1 MSSEKMF
8 TSMNHQNNEGPK
20 EFLGWSCVLN
30 YKLNGGSVKRKCLLF
45 VFILVLA
52 AQSICGISQ
61 NLDPGKTKVVARW
74 GFNSERIRNISD
86 GISLTEDSIQGNYKL
101 VNGVEGMGLKLDG
114 FTTLIRRSPK
124 KVPKLSGSFTFEAW
138 VAAATYPWNW
148 CPILSQERKE
158 EAGFYFGIGPQGQ
171 AGIFASINGTWQKCE
186 SKARIPLRKWTH
198 LVATFEEKSG
208 FCIYINGSLTDQ
220 LKMSGSFSQA
230 LESDLLIGMNREM
243 IAPSNPVRAYATLPA
258 WFSFDGIYDEI
269 KIYDGA
275 LVPEQVK
282 RNFLAH
288 PDLLPPDIPERI
300 MPSGPAGPGRFGAYY
315 TKLKFYEEWD
325 ALFRVGDYSDVV
337 VQFDKSPVRVVFW
350 RGTRYSPAWVM
361 ENGQWMADQSAEYFD
376 TISGCFEHMIDP
388 HCLYSHV
395 RIIENSDA
403 RVVVH
408 WRYIPVSVRKQLS
421 QVDEKSGWS
430 DCVDEYYTFY
440 PDGVGI
446 RKVVQYTSGEPLGP
460 SEAIAFCQ
468 PGTTPED
475 NVNLD
480 AMTLVNLKGE
490 SHVYSWANG
499 APVFKKG
506 ENPENPVIQIVNL
519 KSKNKPFMIFEPGN
533 NMAVYGIEQRPDA
546 SHFPWWNHWPVAQL
560 PSDGR
565 YCQAPDRASHFSLA
579 WGGPPFH
586 NEEGKV
592 IKARESGS
600 EGSLNQADPKMKTVN
615 TYWSSWIYGASTKS
629 PEELAMLARSWA
641 QPPVLTIAGSDFITR
656 GYDLTQRA
664 YIIETLGNTVD
675 HLDIELAGSYE
686 SPVVN
691 VCFVIKGWIT
701 DDVSVK
707 VDGRILKKKDE
718 FSAGIVRTLEK
729 DDLILWINMKSVKS
743 SKIQISQLK

>member
-1 MSSEKMF
+1 MSIYKQYFGAFVMAWLIGVNCVF
-8 TSMNHQNNEGPK
+8 GIGQMNDQENP
-20 EFLGWSCVLN
+20 
-30 YKLNGGSVKRKCLLF
+30 
-45 VFILVLA
+45 
-52 AQSICGISQ
+52 GI
-61 NLDPGKTKVVARW
+61 VARW
-74 GFNSERIRNISD
+74 KFDR
-86 GISLTEDSIQGNYKL
+86 EDSRRVIDQVTGIRDSIEGNYKL
-101 VNGVEGMGLKLDG
+101 VGGVEGKALKFDG
-114 FTTLIRRSPK
+114 FTTVIRRSFE
-124 KVPKLSGSFTFEAW
+124 KVPKISGSFSCEAW

-148 CPILSQERKE
+148 CPILAQDRKE
-158 EAGFYFGIGPQGQ
+158 EAGFHFGVGPQGQ
-171 AGIFASINGTWQKCE
+171 AGIFASVNGVWQRLE
-186 SKARIPLRKWTH
+186 SKARISLRKWTH
-198 LVATFEEKSG
+198 LVATLDEKTG
-208 FCIYINGSLTDQ
+208 FRIYIDGNLSGQ
-220 LKMSGSFSQA
+220 LNISGKLVLA
-230 LESDLLIGMNREM
+230 PESDLLIGMNREM
-243 IAPSNPVRAYATLPA
+243 TAPSNPVRAYATLPA

-269 KIYDGA
+269 KIYEGA
-275 LVPEQVK
+275 LTPEMVE
-282 RNFLAH
+282 RNFAAH
-288 PDLLPPDIPERI
+288 ANPLPPDIPERV

-325 ALFRVGDYSDVV
+325 ALFRVGDYADVV
-337 VQFDKSPVRVVFW
+337 VQFDNSPIKVVFW

-376 TISGCFEHMIDP
+376 TINGCFEHMIDP

-395 RIIENSDA
+395 RIIENTPA

-408 WRYIPVSVRKQLS
+408 WRYIPVSIRKQLS

-440 PDGVGI
+440 PDGIGI

-468 PGTTPED
+468 PGTSPED

-506 ENPENPVIQIVNL
+506 ENPVNPVIQIVNL
-519 KSKNKPFMIFEPGN
+519 KSQYKPFMIFEPGN

-565 YCQAPDRASHFSLA
+565 YCQEPDRASHFSLA

-586 NEEGKV
+586 DEAGKV

-615 TYWSSWIYGASTKS
+615 TYWSAWIYGASSQT
-629 PEELAMLARSWA
+629 PEELATLARSWA
-641 QPPVLTIAGSDFITR
+641 QPPSLKIKGDGFSGS

-664 YIIETLGNTVD
+664 YIVECSDNKAEKLEM
-675 HLDIELAGSYE
+675 ELLASEG

-691 VCFVIKGWIT
+691 VCFVIKGWNPG
-701 DDVSVK
+701 DVSVQL
-707 VDGRILKKKDE
+707 DGRTLSREKDY
-718 FSAGIVRTLEK
+718 STGIIRNLEK
-729 DDLILWINMKSVKS
+729 DDLVLWIALKSNKT
-743 SKIQISQLK
+743 SKISMVHE

>member
-1 MSSEKMF
+1 MR
-8 TSMNHQNNEGPK
+8 
-20 EFLGWSCVLN
+20 
-30 YKLNGGSVKRKCLLF
+30 KLNTNKRF
-45 VFILVLA
+45 AGVLA
-52 AQSICGISQ
+52 IAWLSGFCSIFGICQ
-61 NLDPGKTKVVARW
+61 VNIPEKPNPVAW
-74 GFNSERIRNISD
+74 WKFDQENSRRVIDQVSNT
-86 GISLTEDSIQGNYKL
+86 GDSIEGNFKL
-101 VNGVEGMGLKLDG
+101 VGGVVGRALKFDG
-114 FTTLIRRSPK
+114 FTTVIRRPSE
-124 KVPKLSGSFTFEAW
+124 KVPKISGSFSCEAW

-148 CPILSQERKE
+148 CPILAQERKE
-158 EAGFYFGIGPQGQ
+158 EEGFYFGIGPQGQ
-171 AGIFASINGTWQKCE
+171 AGIFASVGGIWQKLE
-186 SKARIPLRKWTH
+186 SKSKIKLRKWTH
-198 LVATFEEKSG
+198 VVATFEEKSG
-208 FCIYINGSLTDQ
+208 FKIYIDGNLSGQ
-220 LKMSGSFSQA
+220 LKVSGLFTAASK
-230 LESDLLIGMNREM
+230 SDLYIGMNREM
-243 IAPSNPVRAYATLPA
+243 TAPSNPVREYATMPA
-258 WFSFDGIYDEI
+258 WFSFDGIFDEI
-269 KIYDGA
+269 RIYDG
-275 LVPEQVK
+275 V
-282 RNFLAH
+282 LAPAAVMGIFAAH
-288 PDLLPPDIPERI
+288 SDLLPPDIPERF
-300 MPSGPAGPGRFGAYY
+300 MPAGPSGPGRFGAYY

-325 ALFRVGDYSDVV
+325 ALFRVGDYTDVV
-337 VQFDKSPVRVVFW
+337 VQFDNSPVKVVFW

-376 TISGCFEHMIDP
+376 TINGCFEHMIDP

-395 RIIENSDA
+395 RIIENTPA

-440 PDGVGI
+440 PDGIGI

-506 ENPENPVIQIVNL
+506 ENPPDPVIQIVNL

-579 WGGPPFH
+579 LGGPPFH
-586 NEEGKV
+586 DSDGKV

-600 EGSLNQADPKMKTVN
+600 EGSLNQADPKLKTVN
-615 TYWSSWIYGASTKS
+615 TYWSAWIYGASSQS
-629 PEELAMLARSWA
+629 PEELAALARSWA
-641 QPPVLTIAGSDFITR
+641 QPPAVKLAGDGFSGG

-664 YIIETLGNTVD
+664 YVLECADNKAERLE
-675 HLDIELAGSYE
+675 IELFASDE

-691 VCFVIKGWIT
+691 ACFVVKGWNPGE
-701 DDVSVK
+701 VSVQL
-707 VDGRILKKKDE
+707 DGRVLDKKTE
-718 FSAGIVRTLEK
+718 YRTGINRNLEK
-729 DDLILWINMKSVKS
+729 DDLVLWISMKSNKT
-743 SKIQISQLK
+743 SKIAVIHD

>member
-1 MSSEKMF
+1 MKS
-8 TSMNHQNNEGPK
+8 
-20 EFLGWSCVLN
+20 
-30 YKLNGGSVKRKCLLF
+30 KLLILLLS
-45 VFILVLA
+45 LVLSLHDEGVLA
-52 AQSICGISQ
+52 GG
-61 NLDPGKTKVVARW
+61 PVKVAW
-74 GFNSERIRNISD
+74 WKFDSESSRRVSD
-86 GISLTEDSIQGNYKL
+86 QASSLKDSIQGNYKI
-101 VNGVEGMGLKLDG
+101 VKGVDGNALKFDG
-114 FTTLIRRSPK
+114 FTTVVRRSSD

-138 VAAATYPWNW
+138 IAAATYPWNW
-148 CPILSQERKE
+148 CPILSQKDNEK
-158 EAGFYFGIGPQGQ
+158 AGFYFGIGPQGQ
-171 AGIFASINGTWQKCE
+171 VGIFASVDGVWQRCE
-186 SKARIPLRKWTH
+186 TAKKISLSKWTH
-198 LVATFEEKSG
+198 LAAVFEEGTG
-208 FCIYINGSLTDQ
+208 FRIYIDGVLDGQ
-220 LKMSGSFSQA
+220 LKASGHFVPA
-230 LESDLLIGMNREM
+230 AESDLLIGMNDEM
-243 IAPSNPVRAYATLPA
+243 TAPSNPVREYATLPA

-269 KIYDGA
+269 KIYEGA
-275 LVPEQVK
+275 LTSAMVEQ
-282 RNFLAH
+282 NFTAH
-288 PDLLPPDIPERI
+288 RTTSPPDIAKRV
-300 MPSGPAGPGRFGAYY
+300 MPSGPPGPGRFGAYY
-315 TKLKFYEEWD
+315 TKLNFYEEWD

-337 VQFDKSPVRVVFW
+337 VQFDNSPVRVVFW

-376 TISGCFEHMIDP
+376 TINGCFEHMIDP

-395 RIIENSDA
+395 RIIENSPA
-403 RVVVH
+403 RIVVH

-440 PDGVGI
+440 PDGIGI

-506 ENPENPVIQIVNL
+506 ENPVNPVIQIVNL
-519 KSKNKPFMIFEPGN
+519 KSKNKPFMILEPGN

-586 NEEGKV
+586 DEEGKV
-592 IKARESGS
+592 IRARESGS
-600 EGSLNQADPKMKTVN
+600 EGNLNQDEPKMKTVN
-615 TYWSSWIYGASTKS
+615 TYWSSWIYGASTQTAD
-629 PEELAMLARSWA
+629 ELARLARSWA
-641 QPPVLTIAGSDFITR
+641 QPPVLKISGSNFINK

-664 YIIETLGNTVD
+664 YIIECADNNQD
-675 HLDIELAGSYE
+675 RLDMELDASNE
-686 SPVVN
+686 SPMVN
-691 VCFVIKGWIT
+691 VCFVVKGWNSENI
-701 DDVSVK
+701 SVLL
-707 VDGRILKKKDE
+707 DGRVLNGKSEYKSGVIRNLD
-718 FSAGIVRTLEK
+718 S
-729 DDLILWINMKSVKS
+729 DNLILWIAMKSSQAVKIVVNR
-743 SKIQISQLK
+743 SKL

>member
-1 MSSEKMF
+1 M
-8 TSMNHQNNEGPK
+8 
-20 EFLGWSCVLN
+20 VL
-30 YKLNGGSVKRKCLLF
+30 VIACLLCLGDVGGMCQVMNPAKIVMVSSWNF
-45 VFILVLA
+45 EQVDSRKIMDQV
-52 AQSICGISQ
+52 SGIS
-61 NLDPGKTKVVARW
+61 
-74 GFNSERIRNISD
+74 
-86 GISLTEDSIQGNYKL
+86 DSIEGNYKT
-101 VNGVEGMGLKLDG
+101 VGGVEGKALKFDG
-114 FTTLIRRSPK
+114 FTTVIRRPFG
-124 KVPKLSGSFTFEAW
+124 KVPKLSGSFTCEAW

-148 CPILSQERKE
+148 CPILAMERKE

-171 AGIFASINGTWQKCE
+171 AGIFASVDGVWQRLE
-186 SKARIPLRKWTH
+186 SKSKIPLRKWTH
-198 LVATFEEKSG
+198 LVATFEERSG
-208 FCIYINGSLTDQ
+208 FTIYMDGNLSGQ
-220 LKMSGSFSQA
+220 LKVSGRFCA
-230 LESDLLIGMNREM
+230 AAGSDLFIGMNRELT
-243 IAPSNPVRAYATLPA
+243 APSNPVREYATLPA

-269 KIYDGA
+269 RIYDGA
-275 LVPEQVK
+275 LSQEMVR
-282 RNFLAH
+282 RNFAAH
-288 PDLLPPDIPERI
+288 PDPLPPDIPKRV
-300 MPSGPAGPGRFGAYY
+300 MPAGPSGPGRFGAFY

-325 ALFRVGDYSDVV
+325 ALFRVGDYADIVV
-337 VQFDKSPVRVVFW
+337 GFDNSPIKVVFW

-376 TISGCFEHMIDP
+376 TINGCFEHMIDP

-395 RIIENSDA
+395 RIIENTPA
-403 RVVVH
+403 RVVIH

-440 PDGVGI
+440 PDGIGI

-506 ENPENPVIQIVNL
+506 ENPPDPVIQIVNL
-519 KSKNKPFMIFEPGN
+519 KSQYKPFMIFEPGN

-565 YCQAPDRASHFSLA
+565 YCQASDRASHFSLA

-586 NEEGKV
+586 DETGKV

-600 EGSLNQADPKMKTVN
+600 EGSLNQTDPKMKTVN
-615 TYWSSWIYGASTKS
+615 TYWSAWMYGASAQT
-629 PEELAMLARSWA
+629 PEELATLARSWA
-641 QPPVLTIAGSDFITR
+641 QPPSLKITGDGFSSG
-656 GYDLTQRA
+656 GYDITQRA
-664 YIIETLGNTVD
+664 YMVECSDLKAD
-675 HLDIELAGSYE
+675 QLELELLASEE
-686 SPVVN
+686 SPLVN
-691 VCFVIKGWIT
+691 VCIVVKGWNPGE
-701 DDVSVK
+701 VSLQI
-707 VDGRILKKKDE
+707 DGRILERKKEYDT
-718 FSAGIVRTLEK
+718 GIIRNLEK
-729 DDLILWINMKSVKS
+729 DDLVVWIANKSNKY
-743 SKIQISQLK
+743 SKIKVIHE

>member
-1 MSSEKMF
+1 MRSLK
-8 TSMNHQNNEGPK
+8 
-20 EFLGWSCVLN
+20 
-30 YKLNGGSVKRKCLLF
+30 LLF
-45 VFILVLA
+45 SGLLLGSMLSFSTVYGFDRFEQPAKPKVVASWKFDREDYRRVTDPIGGIRD
-52 AQSICGISQ
+52 SICGNFKI
-61 NLDPGKTKVVARW
+61 VA
-74 GFNSERIRNISD
+74 
-86 GISLTEDSIQGNYKL
+86 
-101 VNGVEGMGLKLDG
+101 GVEGRGLKFDG
-114 FTTLIRRSPK
+114 FTTLIRRGAER
-124 KVPKLSGSFTFEAW
+124 VPKIPGSFTFEAW

-148 CPILSQERKE
+148 CPILSQERTE
-158 EAGFYFGIGPQGQ
+158 EAGYYFGIGPQGQ
-171 AGIFASINGTWQKCE
+171 AGIFASVDGVWRKLE
-186 SKARIPLRKWTH
+186 SKTIIALRKWTH
-198 LVATFEEKSG
+198 LAAVFDETAGLS
-208 FCIYINGSLTDQ
+208 IYINGNLSGQ
-220 LKMSGSFSQA
+220 LNIKGKLFQA
-230 LESDLLIGMNREM
+230 PEADLLIGMNREM
-243 IAPSNPVRAYATLPA
+243 TAPSNPVRDYATLPA
-258 WFSFDGIYDEI
+258 WFSFDGIFDEI

-275 LVPEQVK
+275 VSPESVK
-282 RNFLAH
+282 NNFEAH
-288 PDLLPPDIPERI
+288 PNLLPPDIAERV

-315 TKLKFYEEWD
+315 TKLRFYEEWD
-325 ALFRVGDYSDVV
+325 ALFRVGDYTDVV
-337 VQFDKSPVRVVFW
+337 VQFDNSPIRVVFW

-376 TISGCFEHMIDP
+376 TINGCFEHMIDP

-395 RIIENSDA
+395 RIVENTPA

-408 WRYIPVSVRKQLS
+408 WRYVPVSVRKQLS

-440 PDGVGI
+440 PDGVGV

-519 KSKNKPFMIFEPGN
+519 KSQNKPFMIFEPGN

-586 NEEGKV
+586 DEEGKV

-600 EGSLNQADPKMKTVN
+600 EGSLNQVDPKMKTVN
-615 TYWSSWIYGASTKS
+615 TYWSSWIYGASTQT

-641 QPPVLTIAGSDFITR
+641 QPPILKINGNGFNGG

-664 YIIETLGNTVD
+664 YIISCRDNNPEKLEM
-675 HLDIELAGSYE
+675 ELSASDQ
-686 SPVVN
+686 SPIVN
-691 VCFVIKGWIT
+691 ACFVVKGWNPEE
-701 DDVSVK
+701 VSVQ
-707 VDGRILKKKDE
+707 VDGRVLKKKADYNT
-718 FSAGIVRTLEK
+718 SIIRNLEK
-729 DDLILWINMKSVKS
+729 DEMILWINLKSMKATKILVAKS
-743 SKIQISQLK
+743 E